1 MDAFLTMTLN
11 LIYLPGVFLSS
22 SRLHY
27 FAYKIFEYR
36 SPTIS
41 PFWSDALQEKL
52 DLLLKKNSDKKKIII
67 NSNSIKIKDFEFTC
81 LKKIGISVP
90 FFKEEC
96 VMIFE
101 AQFEKVFAHV
111 HITIKS
117 NNFVDIFNE
126 LISWKKKFNE

>member
-1 MDAFLTMTLN
+1 M
-11 LIYLPGVFLSS
+11 IYLLSLSLSKFKLNFFADKVFV
-22 SRLHY
+22 HHWP
-27 FAYKIFEYR
+27 KN
-36 SPTIS
+36 SP
-41 PFWSDALQEKL
+41 PWSDSFQEKL
-52 DLLLKKNSDKKKIII
+52 DVSLNKNSAQKKIIV
-67 NSNSIKIKDFEFTC
+67 NSNSINIENFEFTC

-117 NNFVDIFNE
+117 NNFIDIFNE
-126 LISWKKKFNE
+126 LISWKKKFSE

>member
-1 MDAFLTMTLN
+1 M
-11 LIYLPGVFLSS
+11 IYLSCLLLPEFEM
-22 SRLHY
+22 HY
-27 FAYKIFEYR
+27 FADKVFVHR
-36 SPTIS
+36 WPKNSPS
-41 PFWSDALQEKL
+41 WSDSLQEKL
-52 DLLLKKNSDKKKIII
+52 DLLLNKNSDKKKFVV
-67 NSNSIKIKDFEFTC
+67 NSNSIKIKDFEFTS

-96 VMIFE
+96 RIIFE

-117 NNFVDIFNE
+117 NNFIDIFNE

>member
-1 MDAFLTMTLN
+1 LSKFKLN
-11 LIYLPGVFLSS
+11 FFADKVFV
-22 SRLHY
+22 HHWP
-27 FAYKIFEYR
+27 KN
-36 SPTIS
+36 SP
-41 PFWSDALQEKL
+41 PWSDSFQEKL
-52 DLLLKKNSDKKKIII
+52 DVSLNKNSDQKKIIV
-67 NSNSIKIKDFEFTC
+67 NSNSINIENFEFTC

-117 NNFVDIFNE
+117 NNFIDIFNE

>member
-1 MDAFLTMTLN
+1 M
-11 LIYLPGVFLSS
+11 IYLLSLSLSKFKLNFFADKVFV
-22 SRLHY
+22 HHWP
-27 FAYKIFEYR
+27 KN
-36 SPTIS
+36 SP
-41 PFWSDALQEKL
+41 PWSDSFQEKL
-52 DLLLKKNSDKKKIII
+52 DVSLNKNSAQKKIIV
-67 NSNSIKIKDFEFTC
+67 NSNSINIENFEFTC

-117 NNFVDIFNE
+117 NNFIDIFNE

>member
-1 MDAFLTMTLN
+1 M
-11 LIYLPGVFLSS
+11 IYLLSLSLTKFKLNFSADKVFV
-22 SRLHY
+22 HHWP
-27 FAYKIFEYR
+27 KN
-36 SPTIS
+36 SP
-41 PFWSDALQEKL
+41 PWSDSFQEKL
-52 DLLLKKNSDKKKIII
+52 DVSLNKNSAQKKIIV
-67 NSNSIKIKDFEFTC
+67 NSNSINIENFEFTC

-117 NNFVDIFNE
+117 DNFIEIFNE